1 MCYVSQLNVVGSP
14 ATTIFLSVW
23 EWWFMLFPHFE
34 ANATLICVLY
44 ERPIGYIQG
53 YPNIVASVLLVVGY
67 Q

>member
-1 MCYVSQLNVVGSP
+1 
-14 ATTIFLSVW
+14 
-23 EWWFMLFPHFE
+23 MLFPHFE

-44 ERPIGYIQG
+44 ERLIGYIQG